1 MNIDGAVQFH
11 ARVVPLPACIEL
23 AVPGVRLDCAPR
35 MYRLVRAYNQ
45 TDTRYSTNIA
55 ERGTKLDRGLARES
69 EIVHR
74 RSHEPDASSG
84 SKNNTAC
91 EGLDEGLLGSSSG

>member
-11 ARVVPLPACIEL
+11 ARVVPLPARIEL

-35 MYRLVRAYNQ
+35 MCRQVRAYKQ
-45 TDTRYSTNIA
+45 TTSYSTNIV

-84 SKNNTAC
+84 SKSNTAC
-91 EGLDEGLLGSSSG
+91 ERLDEGLFGTSSG